1 MFFIHPQWEWG
12 NDNAYWSTQF
22 NAMFFGDGDQLG
34 GGKLPLGM
42 DIIAHEYTHGVT
54 NFEAG
59 LIYETQSGAL
69 DEGFS
74 DFFGC
79 MVDREDW
86 LLAEDIIPLGNNPGK
101 IAMRD
106 MSQPGNPQV
115 TDQNPAVM
123 AEYRNLPIDQD
134 NGGVHINCGI
144 PSYMMYLLA
153 EGGDYAISKEKTEQ
167 IIYQARNNYLTQRS
181 QFIDFRRACESAAR
195 DLYGENSA
203 EVQAVQKAADAI
215 GLQEAAAPSSPST
228 PGQVVSG
235 DEQIIFLLADPSAGV
250 DYFRE
255 DYYYQMV
262 LNAGGENYSLAPRYV
277 ANTRPAVSGDGKW
290 GLYVDALND
299 IYWTDGYQEERWTD
313 TGIVRTIAMSKN
325 LRYIA
330 FTTIDYAPYIYLID
344 TKMEQTV
351 EIPLRIPL
359 QSQYEE
365 YVDLYF
371 ADVMTF
377 NFRGDHLIF
386 DGVSDLKTAGG
397 ETVLSWGLYSLR
409 LSDFSCEMVMPAV
422 PGEQFGDPIF
432 AHTDDSLLLADLVVS
447 DGRQAIGNIVSLDFS
462 QGKIGLLMEN
472 TGVLAKPS
480 FRGDDQHIL
489 FLSYDP
495 NQQVDLLVE
504 AELNPD
510 RLSLKEGSLNLI
522 IPSGNFTLQPSI
534 PLGSPIGFRE
544 GEYESQ
550 EGRIA
555 VSEPIHF
562 GNVPVGEI
570 AQSTVSIVNQGNA
583 DLEVLSISIAA
594 EHADWFTHQG
604 LDGRLAPGAQ
614 YDFMVACRPM
624 QEGAFTGELHIQS
637 TDLSQPD
644 AVVALQGVGIPSSQ
658 ASPTPTKEPSA
669 PTPTPTQEGPAP
681 TPTLEPSTE
690 EFLAVYE
697 FDQLDLAACGWKE
710 QPGGFV
716 NAAPG
721 SVLTNLFMGNQIPT
735 SNDKVGIQ
743 LSVNEGQIAFIH
755 AVDPIATGGSPVLIR
770 MDVRASGANAAVG
783 LAALKGNLS
792 TGAGVDASIATNIP
806 ANASRM
812 NDQAYRMTL
821 IYEPD
826 GSENITPVIQVAGK
840 AGGMVS
846 VFVDRLE
853 VLALRSTGA
862 YSGSLFNDSLNGDA
876 AGIQASAGPDAYYE
890 FDQIDMAQNGWRDYS
905 PGFSGMTAGQISANN
920 FVGQMMPSSMDK
932 VGVRLSVNPGQV
944 AFMHTLAPIQTNGRP
959 ILIRA
964 AVKADRPEAAV
975 ALAALQGNL
984 VTGEGID
991 ESIVTHIPASAAS
1004 MVDGVHHVTLLCP
1017 SNASGIITPIIQLAA
1032 AGQQGPVNLL
1042 VDRVEIYRLNEQ
1054 MLFSGSWFN
1063 SDPEDDGQAPV
1074 STPTS
1079 TPISSPS
1086 TPTPVIEKPT
1096 STPLPS
1102 VPTPTNTPMPGAGP
1116 IAERKPNNSQAQ
1128 PQEIG
1133 SLAPG
1138 GMIQVNENVSSG
1150 GVQGDQYIGDVDG
1163 YAFTLTE
1170 QSTVSFS
1177 AQWNAAADLDYF
1189 LFANGQQIAAQDDT
1203 NNPAQLSQNLAAG
1216 RYVIII
1222 LSYDNPADY
1231 VLTMSA
1237 SEDSAHP
1244 NNASLL
1250 KGKYYSGSGDMLWIY
1265 EFDGQGNYQY
1275 LNWNPISGEAP
1286 LHYGTYDLSPPS
1298 LILNH
1303 SDGEIEQLEFIYES
1317 ATAIYIDGDLYTQ

>member
-1 MFFIHPQWEWG
+1 KTHVILQQRYQDAPVWGAEIGVHFDEENNPYQVAGVYAPTPSHIPASFEHEITQEQAIANAKKAIGNPSHDMLPPSVQKMVYWDINRTPVMCWNVSLTPSYVQSWDIFISVADGSVVHRYNKTVSASRTASAADLAGVVRSFNCWEDQSAYYAIDATRPMFNPATESNLPPQTAEDFQKLAGVIIGFDFRGGNPDDPNAQIYDIATNDINNWDPTAVTLMYYYGLIDGYYRSTFNRNSIDNKGLRVMFFIHPQWEWG

-22 NAMFFGDGDQLG
+22 NAMFFGDADQLG

-277 ANTRPAVSGDGKW
+277 ANTWPAVSGDGKW

-344 TKMEQTV
+344 TQMEQTV

-377 NFRGDHLIF
+377 NFRGDYLIF

-409 LSDFSCEMVMPAV
+409 LSDFSCEMIMPAV

-495 NQQVDLLVE
+495 NQQLDLLVE

-555 VSEPIHF
+555 VSGPIHF

-570 AQSTVSIVNQGNA
+570 AQSTISIVNQGNA

-614 YDFMVACRPM
+614 YDFTVACRPM

-637 TDLSQPD
+637 TD
-644 AVVALQGVGIPSSQ
+644 
-658 ASPTPTKEPSA
+658 
-669 PTPTPTQEGPAP
+669 
-681 TPTLEPSTE
+681 
-690 EFLAVYE
+690 
-697 FDQLDLAACGWKE
+697 
-710 QPGGFV
+710 
-716 NAAPG
+716 
-721 SVLTNLFMGNQIPT
+721 
-735 SNDKVGIQ
+735 
-743 LSVNEGQIAFIH
+743 
-755 AVDPIATGGSPVLIR
+755 
-770 MDVRASGANAAVG
+770 
-783 LAALKGNLS
+783 
-792 TGAGVDASIATNIP
+792 
-806 ANASRM
+806 
-812 NDQAYRMTL
+812 
-821 IYEPD
+821 
-826 GSENITPVIQVAGK
+826 
-840 AGGMVS
+840 
-846 VFVDRLE
+846 
-853 VLALRSTGA
+853 
-862 YSGSLFNDSLNGDA
+862 
-876 AGIQASAGPDAYYE
+876 
-890 FDQIDMAQNGWRDYS
+890 
-905 PGFSGMTAGQISANN
+905 
-920 FVGQMMPSSMDK
+920 
-932 VGVRLSVNPGQV
+932 
-944 AFMHTLAPIQTNGRP
+944 
-959 ILIRA
+959 
-964 AVKADRPEAAV
+964 
-975 ALAALQGNL
+975 
-984 VTGEGID
+984 
-991 ESIVTHIPASAAS
+991 
-1004 MVDGVHHVTLLCP
+1004 
-1017 SNASGIITPIIQLAA
+1017 
-1032 AGQQGPVNLL
+1032 
-1042 VDRVEIYRLNEQ
+1042 
-1054 MLFSGSWFN
+1054 
-1063 SDPEDDGQAPV
+1063 
-1074 STPTS
+1074 
-1079 TPISSPS
+1079 
-1086 TPTPVIEKPT
+1086 
-1096 STPLPS
+1096 
-1102 VPTPTNTPMPGAGP
+1102 
-1116 IAERKPNNSQAQ
+1116 
-1128 PQEIG
+1128 
-1133 SLAPG
+1133 
-1138 GMIQVNENVSSG
+1138 
-1150 GVQGDQYIGDVDG
+1150 
-1163 YAFTLTE
+1163 
-1170 QSTVSFS
+1170 
-1177 AQWNAAADLDYF
+1177 
-1189 LFANGQQIAAQDDT
+1189 
-1203 NNPAQLSQNLAAG
+1203 
-1216 RYVIII
+1216 
-1222 LSYDNPADY
+1222 
-1231 VLTMSA
+1231 
-1237 SEDSAHP
+1237 
-1244 NNASLL
+1244 
-1250 KGKYYSGSGDMLWIY
+1250 
-1265 EFDGQGNYQY
+1265 
-1275 LNWNPISGEAP
+1275 
-1286 LHYGTYDLSPPS
+1286 
-1298 LILNH
+1298 
-1303 SDGEIEQLEFIYES
+1303 
-1317 ATAIYIDGDLYTQ
+1317 